1 MSKLWAPLFCGIC
14 LTSVSAMA
22 QEKQLLWGD
31 THLHT
36 SYSFDAY
43 TNGNRSADPATAYR
57 YASGEPVIHPFHRAR
72 VQIQTPLDFLVV
84 SDHAEFM
91 GVFKHIYEN
100 GGSNADLGWRDWI
113 GAEITAWLLRRSVK
127 NDTSLKFFGALLP
140 EHSDPGET
148 AAALAGT
155 GYEANTL
162 MPDITSV
169 KINAWED
176 ISAIADR
183 YNSPGEFT
191 ALIGWEWTGTPG
203 GANLHRVVVTD
214 ANAAQATRIF
224 PFSFNDSPFPE
235 DLWSFLEQ
243 AENSTGARFISIPH
257 NSNLSK
263 GWMFDTK
270 SLRGAPIDEAY
281 ARNRAKWEPIA
292 EITQIKGDSE
302 ANPEL
307 SPNDHFAGYELYPHY
322 IARGRD
328 TPYQAHPGD
337 YLRSALKRGLTLEQQ
352 TGVNPYAL
360 GFIGSTDSH
369 TGLASAEEDNFHGKM
384 ALDSTPERKQAQW
397 GDDVGPSGWSMSAAG
412 LAAVWAESNTR
423 EAIIDAMRRKEVY
436 ATTGP
441 RIALQ
446 MYALA
451 SDQQVNLDSS
461 TAVAELRAFAAPMG
475 STLSADGRAE
485 FRLAIMATQDPVGEP
500 LERVQ
505 VVKGWIDADGKTH
518 EQVIDVEGASAVGTP
533 AFSVIW
539 SDPSFDPEVSA
550 FYYARVLQVPSE
562 RHSSLDARALELA
575 DSGFPEMIQERAYSS
590 PIWYR

>member
-1 MSKLWAPLFCGIC
+1 
-14 LTSVSAMA
+14 
-22 QEKQLLWGD
+22 
-31 THLHT
+31 
-36 SYSFDAY
+36 
-43 TNGNRSADPATAYR
+43 
-57 YASGEPVIHPFHRAR
+57 
-72 VQIQTPLDFLVV
+72 
-84 SDHAEFM
+84 
-91 GVFKHIYEN
+91 
-100 GGSNADLGWRDWI
+100 
-113 GAEITAWLLRRSVK
+113 
-127 NDTSLKFFGALLP
+127 
-140 EHSDPGET
+140 
-148 AAALAGT
+148 
-155 GYEANTL
+155 
-162 MPDITSV
+162 
-169 KINAWED
+169 
-176 ISAIADR
+176 
-183 YNSPGEFT
+183 
-191 ALIGWEWTGTPG
+191 
-203 GANLHRVVVTD
+203 
-214 ANAAQATRIF
+214 
-224 PFSFNDSPFPE
+224 
-235 DLWSFLEQ
+235 
-243 AENSTGARFISIPH
+243 
-257 NSNLSK
+257 
-263 GWMFDTK
+263 
-270 SLRGAPIDEAY
+270 
-281 ARNRAKWEPIA
+281 
-292 EITQIKGDSE
+292 
-302 ANPEL
+302 
-307 SPNDHFAGYELYPHY
+307 
-322 IARGRD
+322 
-328 TPYQAHPGD
+328 
-337 YLRSALKRGLTLEQQ
+337 
-352 TGVNPYAL
+352 AL

-397 GDDVGPSGWSMSAAG
+397 GDDAGPSGWSMSAAG

-461 TAVAELRAFAAPMG
+461 TAVAELRALAAPMG

-505 VVKGWIDADGKTH
+505 VVKGWIDADGNTH
-518 EQVIDVEGASAVGTP
+518 EQVIDVEVASAVGTP